1 MPRCNREGG
10 ASYAHA
16 KPTCA
21 MADFGLGVTRTVLK
35 ILAIQ
40 LAITLVAASVAMIL
54 VSFKGAYSALIG
66 GGINILATAY
76 FAVKVF
82 SAKPGSPAK
91 QIARAFYWGEVVK
104 LLLTSALFAIALLWL
119 NVEFLPLFITY
130 AVTMLAF
137 WLALPF
143 TL

>member
-1 MPRCNREGG
+1 MGGG
-10 ASYAHA
+10 ASYVRA
-16 KPTCA
+16 KQTYT
-21 MADFGLGVTRTVLK
+21 MAAVGLGVTRTVLV

-40 LAITLVAASVAMIL
+40 LAITIVAASVAMIL
-54 VSFKGAYSALIG
+54 VGFKGAYSALIG

-82 SAKPGSPAK
+82 SAKPGSSAK

-104 LLLTSALFAIALLWL
+104 LLLTGILFASVLLWL
-119 NVEFLPLFITY
+119 NAEFLPLFITY